1 MVSSASV
8 LAMSFTALVSLVLP
22 VALAVFFCMTR
33 RMNWRLILTGL
44 SVFSVTQVFIRMPL
58 LNLLSATEWYAAIA
72 QNLWL
77 LGIVLALS
85 AALLENW
92 GRYFG
97 ARFFAKGCSAYRDGL
112 AYGLGHGGIEAF
124 IVMGMN
130 SFNNLYLA
138 LAVNNGTL
146 DAMAENATAE
156 QIEIV
161 RAALVDTPASHFLM
175 AGVERLMVMIIQVA
189 LSVVVFYAIR
199 TGRKSYVWVAVAAHF
214 VVDYPIVVLQN
225 SSMWLVEGFI
235 AACAAVGVVVIV
247 KMRRAF
253 AALPDPQPPAKQ

>member
-1 MVSSASV
+1 
-8 LAMSFTALVSLVLP
+8 MSFTALVSLVLP
-22 VALAVFFCMTR
+22 VALAVFFCMTH

-58 LNLLSATEWYAAIA
+58 LSLLSTTDWYAGIA

-77 LGIVLALS
+77 SGILLALS

-97 ARFFAKGCSAYRDGL
+97 ARFFAKGCSSYRDGL

-124 IVMGMN
+124 IVVGMN

-138 LAVNNGTL
+138 LAINNGTL

-156 QIEIV
+156 QIEVV
-161 RAALVDTPASHFLM
+161 RSALIDTPASQFFM
-175 AGVERLMVMIIQVA
+175 AGVERLMVMIIQIA

-199 TGRKSYVWVAVAAHF
+199 TGRKSYVWAAVAAHF
-214 VVDYPIVVLQN
+214 VVDYPIVLLQN
-225 SSMWLVEGFI
+225 SSMWVAEGFI
-235 AACAAVGVVVIV
+235 ALCAVIGAVVTVR
-247 KMRRAF
+247 MRKAF
-253 AALPDPQPPAKQ
+253 AAAPDVQPPAK